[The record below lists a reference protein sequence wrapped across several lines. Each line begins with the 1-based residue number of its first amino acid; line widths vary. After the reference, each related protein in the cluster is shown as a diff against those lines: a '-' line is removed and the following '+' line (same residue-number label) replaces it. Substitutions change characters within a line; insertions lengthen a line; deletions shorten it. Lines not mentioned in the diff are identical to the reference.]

1 MKIKRVIKLG
11 IALLVLI
18 QTVQVAIAQV
28 NLTQIDQDLMSEI
41 VICDDEHRVD
51 ACEYKH
57 HHKKCCQNQVVDIT
71 HCSTSF
77 QVGLAVEPSKSLI
90 RAVELS
96 HSYRFTETESYYSQ
110 PTLEHFRP
118 PI

>member
-1 MKIKRVIKLG
+1 MKINSAIKLG
-11 IALLVLI
+11 VALLILI

-28 NLTQIDQDLMSEI
+28 NLTQIGQDHMGEI
-41 VICDDEHRVD
+41 AICDEEHRVD
-51 ACEYKH
+51 ACEHKH
-57 HHKKCCQNQVVDIT
+57 HHENCCQNQAVDIT
-71 HCSTSF
+71 NCSASF
-77 QVGLAVEPSKSLI
+77 QIGPALEPSRSLI

-96 HSYRFTETESYYSQ
+96 HSYRFTETESYYSE